1 MRTLEN
7 KPFTLPGRGGAA
19 LLVHGLGGGPVEV
32 QWLAEALHARTGLTV
47 RATAMPGHT
56 APSRRMPASRHEEW
70 VPAVQAE
77 LAGLAGDGPVHLCG
91 FSAGGTVS
99 LRVAELGGVTGKL
112 VLLAPFLDVH
122 RPRFLPVKPDALL
135 DLFTG
140 LRDVP
145 RRGARLADKA
155 LQREVNA
162 HLPFATMN
170 LDAARSAKRLGEIAM
185 REIDKVNVP
194 VLILQGAKDGVV
206 DARGAEKIAAGIR
219 GEKRLVVLPNSDH
232 LLTLDAERDRVF
244 DEVVAFLKGG

>member
-7 KPFTLPGRGGAA
+7 KPFTLAGRGGAA

-32 QWLAEALHARTGLTV
+32 QRLAEALHARTGLTV
-47 RATAMPGHT
+47 RAMAMPGHT
-56 APSRRMPASRHEEW
+56 APSRRMPGSRHEEW
-70 VPAVQAE
+70 VPAVQEE
-77 LAGLAGDGPVHLCG
+77 LARLGGDGPVHLCG

-99 LRVAELGGVTGKL
+99 LRVAELGSVTGKL

-122 RPRFLPVKPDALL
+122 QPRLLPVKPDTLL

-145 RRGARLADKA
+145 RRGARLVDKA
-155 LQREVNA
+155 LQREVNRL
-162 HLPFATMN
+162 LPFATMN

-185 REIDKVNVP
+185 REIDQVKVP

-206 DARGAEKIAAGIR
+206 DPRGAERIAAMLP
-219 GEKRLVVLPNSDH
+219 GERRLVVLPESDH
-232 LLTLDAERDRVF
+232 LLTLDGERDRVF
-244 DEVVAFLKGG
+244 DEVAAFLRAE